1 MPFSGYASFASYTRA
16 RSRMPLLAA
25 FWMAFAFV
33 ALSYTRASAASN
45 ASVQAPAAPAKAEP
59 ASVAE
64 ARTRVIRREPG
75 AKVRVQELLRA
86 EADGAARARLVSVL
100 GALPAK
106 QLSAADFDAALGDA
120 DAQVR
125 VAALTSLGKLG
136 GAGVESR
143 LTAALK
149 SDPSA
154 GARMNAAFWLGQAA
168 HRGAAAA
175 LGQAL
180 ATDKDANVR
189 LAAAQALTRLNTSAA
204 RRELRRGAAD
214 ADEGVRRWAK

>member
-1 MPFSGYASFASYTRA
+1 MPWSGYASFASYTRA
-16 RSRMPLLAA
+16 RSRTPLFAA
-25 FWMAFAFV
+25 VWMAFALL
-33 ALSYTRASAASN
+33 ALAYTRAHAQTSP
-45 ASVQAPAAPAKAEP
+45 APATSGAAEP

-64 ARTRVIRREPG
+64 ARGRVLRGEPG
-75 AKVRVQELLRA
+75 AKKRVQELLQG
-86 EADGAARARLVSVL
+86 ETDGAARARLVSVL

-106 QLSAADFDAALGDA
+106 RLSAADFDAALGDA

-136 GAGVESR
+136 GAEAESR
-143 LTAALK
+143 LIAALK

-154 GARMNAAFWLGQAA
+154 GARMNAAFWLGQTA

-180 ATDKDANVR
+180 ASDKDANVR
-189 LAAAQALTRLNTSAA
+189 LAAAQALARLNTAAA
-204 RRELRRGAAD
+204 RRELRRGASD
-214 ADEGVRRWAK
+214 PDEGVRRWAK